1 MPQIIP
7 IKELKNISEISDLC
21 HKIGYGDMA
30 IMSIE
35 KYESTLKK
43 LEMYQDIAISNN
55 KLILER
61 QMMQN

>member
-1 MPQIIP
+1 MV
-7 IKELKNISEISDLC
+7 
-21 HKIGYGDMA
+21 

>member
-21 HKIGYGDMA
+21 HKIGYGDMV

-35 KYESTLKK
+35 KYESILKK

-61 QMMQN
+61 QKMQN